1 MTTQRLS
8 LALLVVPMVAGAL
21 AIVAP
26 GEANARTVEL
36 THQVHHGESASA
48 IARDYYGDLE
58 AGELLL
64 LYNGKTGTV
73 IHVGDTL
80 KVPYSPVHTV
90 KAGDAWSA
98 IAQKYLGR
106 PLAYPTIARLN
117 GLTPGQPLQI
127 GARILIPA
135 IIPYELQRGESLSL
149 LADRFYGDHKQSEVL
164 QQFNDIADPRRLS
177 PGQALQ
183 IPVVSLVLLKD
194 RRSAPASTRSSTG
207 AKKTAAVKKPVSTKT
222 APESASASKPEPAM
236 SPVAAVKKS
245 APEPRF
251 TRQLGAAQRAFR
263 RGDFARARASL
274 EALVKR
280 IAAEGTPSDKA
291 ELWRQLTFVYVAFE
305 LTDETCTAY
314 GRFRRGAPNMSF
326 DPDVVSPKIRR
337 AVSACATG

>member
-1 MTTQRLS
+1 MTVQRLS
-8 LALLVVPMVAGAL
+8 LVLLVVPMVAGAL
-21 AIVAP
+21 APIAP
-26 GEANARTVEL
+26 IKANARPAEL
-36 THQVHHGESASA
+36 THRVRNGESASA

-80 KVPYSPVHTV
+80 KVPYTAVHTV

-106 PLAYPTIARLN
+106 PSAYPTIARLN
-117 GLTPGQPLQI
+117 GLTPGQPLRI
-127 GARILIPA
+127 GGRILIPA
-135 IIPYELQRGESLSL
+135 IIPYQLQRGESLSL
-149 LADRFYGDHKQSEVL
+149 LADRFYGDHKQSGVL

-177 PGQALQ
+177 PGQALE
-183 IPVVSLVLLKD
+183 IPVVSLLLLKD
-194 RRSAPASTRSSTG
+194 RRPAPASTKSSTG
-207 AKKTAAVKKPVSTKT
+207 AKKTAAVKKPAT
-222 APESASASKPEPAM
+222 ATTSSKSAPASKPGPTT
-236 SPVAAVKKS
+236 SPVAAITKS
-245 APEPRF
+245 APEHRF

-274 EALVKR
+274 EALEKR

-305 LTDETCTAY
+305 LADETCTAY
-314 GRFRRGAPNMSF
+314 GRFRRGALDMSF

-337 AVSACATG
+337 AVSACAAG